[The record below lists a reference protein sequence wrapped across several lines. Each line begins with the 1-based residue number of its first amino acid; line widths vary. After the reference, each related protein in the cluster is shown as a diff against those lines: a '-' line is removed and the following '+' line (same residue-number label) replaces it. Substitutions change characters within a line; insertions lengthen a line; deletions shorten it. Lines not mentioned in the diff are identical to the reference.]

1 MEWPLL
7 ADVPPE
13 DVREVLSIARRRTF
27 AHHEVVFHQG
37 DPGDSL
43 HLIVSGRFASRVQTP
58 LGDAALLAVHGR
70 GESFGELA
78 LLSPDAPRSATVSAL
93 EPSET
98 RAVYCGDFARL
109 RKRHPGVS
117 EVLLQL
123 LADALIRSNARLLD
137 AHYLDAD
144 ARVRRRLADLLEV
157 YGGGEGPVTIPLT
170 QEELAEMAGT
180 SRATVNRVL
189 REDERKGV
197 VELRR
202 GKTVVTQVDAFA
214 RGVALR

>member
-7 ADVPPE
+7 ADVPVE

-27 AHHEVVFHQG
+27 ERHEVVFHQG

-78 LLSPDAPRSATVSAL
+78 LLSPDAPRSATVAAL
-93 EPSET
+93 EPGET
-98 RAVYCGDFARL
+98 RAVYCSDFERL
-109 RKRHPGVS
+109 RRRHPGVS

-123 LADALIRSNARLLD
+123 LADQLRRSNARLLD

-144 ARVRRRLADLLEV
+144 TRVRHRLADLLEV

-189 REDERKGV
+189 REDERKGLL
-197 VELRR
+197 ELRR
-202 GKTVVTQVDAFA
+202 GKTVITQVDAYE
-214 RGVALR
+214 RGAPLR